1 VDGARH
7 SVNFYGE
14 TPCAVY
20 RLPQELGNL
29 SFLKLNTMKNFILL
43 FAAFLVLNTNAFS
56 QNTVKL
62 NVNHQLGALPFLFN
76 TAAQN
81 NIGHDFNLSRLEYY
95 VSQFTVVHD
104 GGMETNINSIYTLI
118 DASEGTTIDLG
129 SHNITSVEAVKFHIG
144 IDSATNHLD
153 PASYDPAHALAPK
166 LPSMHWGWASGYRFV
181 ALEGQ
186 GGANYNQTIALHAL
200 GNENYNEVEVL
211 TTATA
216 ANNEVVIDIYA
227 DYARA
232 LENISVHTG
241 SFKHGTDGD
250 ARTVLSNFKKHVFNS
265 FPTSTVDFSEV
276 NDFSVF
282 PNPTTGKATIKLET
296 TQDISYQVLISDM
309 LGREVALIENI
320 QNNQPIETNLE
331 QSGLYFVQLVK
342 NGQTVITKKL
352 LVNLK

>member
-1 VDGARH
+1 
-7 SVNFYGE
+7 
-14 TPCAVY
+14 
-20 RLPQELGNL
+20 
-29 SFLKLNTMKNFILL
+29 M
-43 FAAFLVLNTNAFS
+43 LNTNAFS

-62 NVNHQLGALPFLFN
+62 NVNHQLGVLPFTLN
-76 TAAQN
+76 AEAVN
-81 NIGHDFNLSRLEYY
+81 NLGHDFKLSRLEYY

-104 GGMETNINSIYTLI
+104 GGMETSINSVYTLI
-118 DASEGTTIDLG
+118 DASQSTMIDLG
-129 SHNITSVEAVKFHIG
+129 SHNITSVEAIKFYVG
-144 IDSATNHLD
+144 VDSATNHLD
-153 PASYDPAHALAPK
+153 PSSYNASHALAPK

-186 GGANYNQTIALHAL
+186 GGSNFNQTMELHGL
-200 GNENYNEVEVL
+200 GNKNYYQAEIL

-216 ANNEVVIDIYA
+216 VNNEVVIDIYA
-227 DYARA
+227 DYERA
-232 LENISVHTG
+232 LENISVSGGVFEH
-241 SFKHGTDGD
+241 GD
-250 ARTVLSNFKKHVFNS
+250 AREAATILSNFKDYVFNS

-282 PNPTTGKATIKLET
+282 PNPTTGKTTIRLET
-296 TQDISYQVLISDM
+296 TQDISYQVLITDM